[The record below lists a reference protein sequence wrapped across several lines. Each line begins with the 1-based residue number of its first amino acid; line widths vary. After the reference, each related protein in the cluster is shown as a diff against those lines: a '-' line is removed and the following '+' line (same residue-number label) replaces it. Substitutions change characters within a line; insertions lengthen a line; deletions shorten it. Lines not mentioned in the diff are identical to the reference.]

1 MTASET
7 QASEQ
12 RAPENPTPEHRAPGR
27 KASAPRRIALL
38 GAASVIALAGCRE
51 QQAEVVVFDDR
62 AACEASGTEAG
73 VCEAQYAQAAAE
85 YAETAPRYD
94 AVAVCEA
101 EHGAGACVEDEQR
114 PSIFM
119 PLMAGFLMGQVLS
132 GRGFGSRA
140 MVPAAG
146 AGFSTTD
153 GGTRASSLSGR
164 GSVAASTLT
173 NRGASTRN
181 AAPMTRSSVAR
192 GGGFGG
198 SQTSGGFG
206 AGS

>member
-1 MTASET
+1 MK
-7 QASEQ
+7 
-12 RAPENPTPEHRAPGR
+12 APKR

-38 GAASVIALAGCRE
+38 GAASVIALAGCQE
-51 QQAEVVVFDDR
+51 EQAEIVVFDDR
-62 AACEASGTEAG
+62 AACEASGTEAE

-85 YAETAPRYD
+85 HDETAPRYD

-101 EHGAGACVEDEQR
+101 EHGASACIEDEQR

-132 GRGFGSRA
+132 GGFASRA

-146 AGFSTTD
+146 TGYSTTD

-164 GSVAASTLT
+164 GTVAASTLT
-173 NRGASTRN
+173 SRGASTRT

-192 GGGFGG
+192 GGGFGA
-198 SQTSGGFG
+198 SRTSGGFG
-206 AGS
+206 GGG